1 MHWYQKLPGRLL
13 KEQEIVK
20 SSFPQAKLVRVGD
33 GNLAWVLYL
42 RTNSDREYLIE
53 IIYPDRFPSAYPLAF
68 VLKPKIKMALHQ
80 YNDGH
85 LCLFSTTDRPERT
98 YIPEKTTAVTIIV
111 WTAAWLASYEIW
123 QRTGTWPERRRR

>member
-20 SSFPQAKLVRVGD
+20 SSFPQSRLIRVGD
-33 GNLAWVLYL
+33 GDLAWILWL
-42 RTNSDREYLIE
+42 RTNSNREYLVE
-53 IIYPDRFPSAYPLAF
+53 IVYPDGFPLAYPSAF
-68 VLKPKIKMALHQ
+68 VLKPRIKRAPHQ

-85 LCLFSTTDRPERT
+85 LCLFSTVDRPERS
-98 YIPEKTTAVTIIV
+98 YVPSKTTAATVIA

-123 QRTGTWPERRRR
+123 QRTGTWPEKRRR